1 MFKQLKIIIYRVLR
15 LSDSTNFYSFADR
28 IITWLIFL
36 NITAFIASTS
46 SSFSPAYKPLFE
58 YIEFI
63 SSLVFTIEY
72 ILRLWS
78 CTVTS
83 KYKHPFWG
91 RLKYAI
97 TPLSIIDF
105 LSILPFYLLFLFP
118 NLAFINLISLLRLL
132 RLLKTSRY
140 SESVR
145 SLGTVLYA
153 KKEELIATAFAVF
166 IILTFASTLMYF
178 LESEANP
185 YTFGS
190 IPDAMWWGVITLTT
204 VGYGDIYPITPL
216 GKFLGSVLAF
226 LGIGLFALP
235 AGIISSGFSE
245 KIQRKKQAKTADN
258 LAKSANYQSVET
270 LPGIEVEVGF
280 EQKQRAIALH
290 IENSAE
296 LMKMC
301 VETTK
306 QKLGTAFESE
316 EILRDL
322 AIHLYNEAV
331 QKFPI

>member
-185 YTFGS
+185 YAFGS
-190 IPDAMWWGVITLTT
+190 IPMLCG
-204 VGYGDIYPITPL
+204 G
-216 GKFLGSVLAF
+216 
-226 LGIGLFALP
+226 
-235 AGIISSGFSE
+235 
-245 KIQRKKQAKTADN
+245 
-258 LAKSANYQSVET
+258 
-270 LPGIEVEVGF
+270 
-280 EQKQRAIALH
+280 
-290 IENSAE
+290 E
-296 LMKMC
+296 L
-301 VETTK
+301 
-306 QKLGTAFESE
+306 
-316 EILRDL
+316 
-322 AIHLYNEAV
+322 
-331 QKFPI
+331 

>member
-1 MFKQLKIIIYRVLR
+1 MFKQLKIIIYKFLR

-58 YIEFI
+58 YIELI

-72 ILRLWS
+72 ILRLWA
-78 CTVTS
+78 CTITT
-83 KYKHPFWG
+83 KYKHPIWG
-91 RLKYAI
+91 RFKYAL

-105 LSILPFYLLFLFP
+105 LSILPFYLLLSFP
-118 NLAFINLISLLRLL
+118 GLTFVNFISLLRLL
-132 RLLKTSRY
+132 RLIKMSRY
-140 SESVR
+140 SESIQ
-145 SLGTVLYA
+145 SLGTVLCG

-166 IILTFASTLMYF
+166 IILIFGSTLMYF
-178 LESEANP
+178 LESEAHP
-185 YTFGS
+185 QVFGS

-216 GKFLGSVLAF
+216 GKCLGAILAF

-245 KIQRKKQAKTADN
+245 EIQRKKQGKMAGN

-270 LPGIEVEVGF
+270 LPGIEVGF

-322 AIHLYNEAV
+322 AIHLYNEAI

>member
-1 MFKQLKIIIYRVLR
+1 MFQQFKIIIYRVLR

-46 SSFSPAYKPLFE
+46 SSFSPEYKPLLE

-72 ILRLWS
+72 ILRLWA

-91 RLKYAI
+91 RLKYAL
-97 TPLSIIDF
+97 TPLSIIDL

-118 NLAFINLISLLRLL
+118 NLIFVNLISLLRLL
-132 RLLKTSRY
+132 RLIKMSRY
-140 SESVR
+140 SESIK
-145 SLGTVLYA
+145 SLGTVLCA
-153 KKEELIATAFAVF
+153 KKDELIATAFAVF
-166 IILTFASTLMYF
+166 MILIFASTLMYF
-178 LESEANP
+178 LEAEAHP
-185 YTFGS
+185 KAFGS
-190 IPDAMWWGVITLTT
+190 IPDAMWWAVITLTT

-216 GKFLGSVLAF
+216 GKFLGSILAF

-245 KIQRKKQAKTADN
+245 EIQRKKQAKMAN
-258 LAKSANYQSVET
+258 SFEKSANSQSVET
-270 LPGIEVEVGF
+270 LAGIEVSF
-280 EQKQRAIALH
+280 EQKQRTIALH

-306 QKLGTAFESE
+306 QKLGNAFESE

-322 AIHLYNEAV
+322 AIHLYNETV
-331 QKFPI
+331 RKFQL

>member
-1 MFKQLKIIIYRVLR
+1 MFQQFKIITYKILR
-15 LSDSTNFYSFADR
+15 LSDSTNFYRFADR

-46 SSFSPAYKPLFE
+46 SSFYPAYKPLFE

-72 ILRLWS
+72 ILRLWA

-91 RLKYAI
+91 RFKYAL

-105 LSILPFYLLFLFP
+105 ISILPVYLLFLFP
-118 NLAFINLISLLRLL
+118 NLIFVNLISLLRLL
-132 RLLKTSRY
+132 RLMKMSRY
-140 SESVR
+140 SESLK
-145 SLGTVLYA
+145 SLGTVLCT
-153 KKEELIATAFAVF
+153 KKDELIATAFAVF
-166 IILTFASTLMYF
+166 MILIFASTLMYF
-178 LESEANP
+178 LEAEAHP
-185 YTFGS
+185 KAFGS
-190 IPDAMWWGVITLTT
+190 IPDAMWWAVITLTT

-216 GKFLGSVLAF
+216 GKFLGSILAF

-245 KIQRKKQAKTADN
+245 EIQRKKQVKTADN
-258 LAKSANYQSVET
+258 LAKSANCQS
-270 LPGIEVEVGF
+270 EVGF

-306 QKLGTAFESE
+306 QKLGNAFESE
-316 EILRDL
+316 EIIRDL
-322 AIHLYNEAV
+322 AIHLYNETYR
-331 QKFPI
+331 KFEL